1 MNPDASSHPLDRA
14 TRLEGTVGDAV
25 RRGHTSTDYWNF
37 IGPFGGT
44 SAATA
49 LRAVVE
55 HPHRLGD
62 PVAATVNF
70 CAPIAEGGF
79 DVHARVV
86 RTNRSSQH
94 WSVEIVQGGNE
105 PVLTSSVVTAVRR
118 DSWRHQPAA
127 PPALPDAA
135 SLAPFDARAS
145 LAWVGQYEMRFV
157 EGGTILT
164 DAIPDPPASARSVL
178 WIRDVQPRTLDFVSL
193 MTMSDAFFGRIFQ
206 VQGRLPP
213 FGTISMT
220 THFHASGEE
229 LAAHGSER
237 LAGLADARVFHR
249 GFCDQTVELYGR
261 GGQLLATSMQTA
273 YFRA

>member
-1 MNPDASSHPLDRA
+1 MTQNDPSHPLDRA
-14 TRLEGTVGDAV
+14 TQLAGHAGDAV

-55 HPHRLGD
+55 HPKRLGD

-79 DVHARVV
+79 DVQARIV

-94 WSVEIVQGGNE
+94 WSVEIVQGAGD
-105 PVLTSSVVTAVRR
+105 PVLTASVVTAVRR
-118 DSWRHQPAA
+118 DSWRHQPAL
-127 PPALPDAA
+127 PPALPDVAT
-135 SLAPFDARAS
+135 LAPFDANAS

-157 EGGTILT
+157 EGGTILR
-164 DAIPDPPASARSVL
+164 DAIPEPPASARSVL
-178 WIRDVQPRTLDFVSL
+178 WIRDARPRTLDAVSL
-193 MTMSDAFFGRIFQ
+193 MAMSDAFFGRIFQ
-206 VQGRLPP
+206 VQGRVPP

-220 THFHASGEE
+220 THFHASAEE
-229 LAAHGSER
+229 LAAHGTGW

-249 GFCDQTVELYGR
+249 GFCDQTVELWGR
-261 GGQLLATSMQTA
+261 AGRLLATSTQMA

>member
-1 MNPDASSHPLDRA
+1 MTQDAPSHPLDRA
-14 TRLEGTVGDAV
+14 TRLLGDAGDAV

-49 LRAVVE
+49 LRAVTE
-55 HPHRLGD
+55 HPQRLGD

-79 DVHARVV
+79 DVHTRVV

-94 WSVEIVQGGNE
+94 WSVEFMQGGGD
-105 PVLTSSVVTAVRR
+105 PVLTAGIVTAVRR
-118 DSWRHQPAA
+118 DSWTHR
-127 PPALPDAA
+127 PALPPTLPDPAT
-135 SLAPFDARAS
+135 LAPFDANAS
-145 LAWVGQYEMRFV
+145 LAWVGQYEMRFI
-157 EGGTILT
+157 EGGTILS
-164 DAIPDPPASARSVL
+164 DEIPDPPASARSSL
-178 WIRDVQPRTLDFVSL
+178 WIRDARPRTLDGVSL
-193 MTMSDAFFGRIFQ
+193 MAMSDAFFGRIFQ

-220 THFHASGEE
+220 THFHASAEE
-229 LAAHGSER
+229 LAAHGSDW
-237 LAGLADARVFHR
+237 LAGWADARVFHR
-249 GFCDQTVELYGR
+249 GFCDQTVELWGR
-261 GGQLLATSMQTA
+261 AGALLATSTQMA